1 MAKLALINRDKKRR
15 KTVAK
20 FAARRAALLA
30 IINDAK
36 RSDEERQEARE
47 KQQQLPRNASP
58 VRLRNHCRL
67 TGRPRG
73 VFRKFGLGRNKLRE
87 IALKYYADK
96 PVIEKIERVSTPGLR
111 VYKGRDEL
119 PRVMNGLGVAI
130 VSTSKGVMTDRKAR
144 ATGLGGEVLCIVA

>member
-1 MAKLALINRDKKRR
+1 MAKLALINRDQKRR

-20 FAARRAALLA
+20 YAARRAALLA
-30 IINDAK
+30 IINDSR
-36 RSDEERQEARE
+36 RSDEDRQEARE

-58 VRLRNHCRL
+58 VRLRNRCRL

-73 VFRKFGLGRNKLRE
+73 VFRKFG
-87 IALKYYADK
+87 LKYYADK

-119 PRVMNGLGVAI
+119 PRIMNGLGVAI